1 MKSDVLFLSL
11 MKLLN
16 APKCSVEIRK
26 RIIKGF
32 RAPISEPGLAF
43 LGKKLRDENDEV
55 CALVFKQLMTNE
67 VRLENFQSDEAR
79 MLVLAE
85 GLQTSNEKVRDACIE
100 FLKNSVLDN

>member
-1 MKSDVLFLSL
+1 MLQPSCTTGIITSGIQAACPLSDMKSDVLFLSM

-43 LGKKLRDENDEV
+43 LGKTLRDENDEV
-55 CALVFKQLMTNE
+55 CALVFKQLTTNE
-67 VRLENFQSDEAR
+67 VRLEHF
-79 MLVLAE
+79 
-85 GLQTSNEKVRDACIE
+85 
-100 FLKNSVLDN
+100 